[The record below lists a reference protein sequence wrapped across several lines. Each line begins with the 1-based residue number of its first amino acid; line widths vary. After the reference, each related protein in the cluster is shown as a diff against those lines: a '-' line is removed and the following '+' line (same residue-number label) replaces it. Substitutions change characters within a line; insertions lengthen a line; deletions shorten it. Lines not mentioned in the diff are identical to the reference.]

1 MRPLWRQKLE
11 ICSHQFQLIRTSQGW
26 TRVILAFEF
35 HFIHVFLA
43 GLLLPPEMR
52 CQKSSDIAIYIDL
65 YFADAEFWI
74 GKISDLVRACM
85 SFEQHPWP
93 SNLFRHVWRSTL
105 GVHDNKNGA
114 SVASHRWVPLGRGLS
129 SFVVAALNATY
140 QTKKKELASIIFTFY
155 MLLENQYL
163 LQQKCLHLIENR

>member
-1 MRPLWRQKLE
+1 MKTEARNLFWP
-11 ICSHQFQLIRTSQGW
+11 IPVIRTSQGW
-26 TRVILAFEF
+26 TRVILTFEF

-43 GLLLPPEMR
+43 GLLLPPAMC

-65 YFADAEFWI
+65 YFAHAEFWI
-74 GKISDLVRACM
+74 DKISDLVRACM
-85 SFEQHPWP
+85 PFEQRPWP

-129 SFVVAALNATY
+129 SFVVALWMRL
-140 QTKKKELASIIFTFY
+140 TKPRRKNLLVISSPSTCFWKISICYNRMLASFW
-155 MLLENQYL
+155 E
-163 LQQKCLHLIENR
+163 